1 MSKITNNTITN
12 NDIVILN
19 TATNNDVATENSK
32 LIMPEPSPIAISTST
47 IIISISGKILMQYLS
62 RFMDVYPYNHV
73 NLESKNGGVYSL
85 EYIDDLPR
93 CPTPYIKKGY
103 DTYAT
108 LPTENPDNTKYIGYN
123 YFKAKEFS
131 NQTTFKFQ
139 YWGFRNINIFSF
151 ANGTLKLT
159 GIKSENEARQVAT
172 QMIKYI
178 QATRVYIYTS
188 IEEFDEIET
197 NRKLT
202 DHPINNQEYFIF
214 ALPNSNNDIN
224 NITNTTNIKPIL
236 STTAKGRIST
246 KSGCNIQYFR
256 RNLDKYLLPSVSIDK
271 VLSKIGVNTIEGR
284 YKTDMYHRGYYCDE
298 FATENI
304 ARYNEMIKQF
314 DADIENIYGIVK
326 KFNINDTEFSYFYE
340 RLLTPSVISI
350 NSKYPKLNLHI
361 NINKLKIDKNANT
374 LEEQKQYIYTKIY
387 NYLDNQI
394 SQYKKNI
401 KKEMQKFIRVRSTDI
416 EISDK
421 ITELYNNHST
431 RSKSYTL
438 SDFCNDDD
446 KPIYNIGEVSTEMI
460 NSDYSVKFNIDLQIL
475 PSILKKYMLH
485 SEYNPDNFQGVS
497 TKFYYNS
504 TNKIQGICS
513 CEKHCATIDKK
524 SPCDKIT
531 IIFFRPGSILINGA
545 KNTEQIRKIYDTI
558 NKIMQDNYEI
568 ISYTDNDDE
577 LRKIQLCHNDERKI
591 CKKHRI
597 FYIAKAKIKN
607 YPFYLE

>member
-1 MSKITNNTITN
+1 MSINIKDIIVTNTKNDTN
-12 NDIVILN
+12 NDTN
-19 TATNNDVATENSK
+19 SNTNNK

-93 CPTPYIKKGY
+93 CPPPYIKKGY

-108 LPTENPDNTKYIGYN
+108 LPTENPDNNKYIGYN

-159 GIKSENEARQVAT
+159 GIKSENEARQIAT

-178 QATRVYIYTS
+178 QASRIYIYTS
-188 IEEFDEIET
+188 LQEFDDIEA

-214 ALPNSNNDIN
+214 AMPNSND
-224 NITNTTNIKPIL
+224 NTTTNLSSSNTNRPIL

-246 KSGCNIQYFR
+246 KTGCNIQYFR
-256 RNLDKYLLPSVSIDK
+256 RNLAKYLLPNVSIEK
-271 VLSKIGVNTIEGR
+271 VLGKIGTDTIEGQL
-284 YKTDMYHRGYYCDE
+284 KTEMFQRGYYSDE
-298 FATENI
+298 FAIENI
-304 ARYNEMIKQF
+304 NKYSEMIKQF
-314 DADIENIYGIVK
+314 ETDIENIYNVVK
-326 KFNINDTEFSYFYE
+326 KFNINETEFSYFYE
-340 RLLTPSVISI
+340 RLLTPAVISI
-350 NSKYPKLNLHI
+350 NTKYPKLNLHI
-361 NINKLKIDKNANT
+361 NVSKLKIDKNARA

-394 SQYKKNI
+394 TQYRKNI
-401 KKEMQKFIRVRSTDI
+401 KKEMQKFMRVRTTDI
-416 EISDK
+416 EIADK
-421 ITELYNNHST
+421 ITELYNNLTT
-431 RSKSYTL
+431 RAKSYTL
-438 SDFCNDDD
+438 ADFCNEGE
-446 KPIYNIGEVSTEMI
+446 KPTYNIGEVSTEMI

-485 SEYNPDNFQGVS
+485 SEYNPVNFQGVS
-497 TKFYYNS
+497 TKFYYNP

-558 NKIMQDNYEI
+558 NKIIQDNYET